1 MVGKKG
7 GKKRVQAILK
17 GLTRW
22 QDGPGAWDGAHALGG
37 GERAVVLAREYEV
50 DCSAVENLLG
60 RLKMLLLLNVKQE
73 EAHVEGESRS
83 ENVDHLGGNQNVS
96 KLFEQLARN
105 TFGPPLG
112 ATSQQSSKIIKS
124 KFR

>member
-1 MVGKKG
+1 MELKFNLLRFTLVRGGILCIHFQLSFLLKNKK
-7 GKKRVQAILK
+7 VTIYNQ
-17 GLTRW
+17 
-22 QDGPGAWDGAHALGG
+22 
-37 GERAVVLAREYEV
+37 AVVLAKDCEV

-60 RLKMLLLLNVKQE
+60 RLKMLLLQNVKQE
-73 EAHVEGESRS
+73 EAHFEAESKC
-83 ENVDHLGGNQNVS
+83 ENHLSGNQNAS

-124 KFR
+124 RFR

>member
-1 MVGKKG
+1 MHSFSTELFAEQ
-7 GKKRVQAILK
+7 KRVTIHNQ
-17 GLTRW
+17 
-22 QDGPGAWDGAHALGG
+22 
-37 GERAVVLAREYEV
+37 AVVLAREYEV

-60 RLKMLLLLNVKQE
+60 RLKMLLLQNVKQE
-73 EAHVEGESRS
+73 EAHFEAESKC
-83 ENVDHLGGNQNVS
+83 ENHLSGNQNAS

-124 KFR
+124 RFR

>member
-1 MVGKKG
+1 MHSFSTELFAEQ
-7 GKKRVQAILK
+7 KRITIHNQ
-17 GLTRW
+17 
-22 QDGPGAWDGAHALGG
+22 
-37 GERAVVLAREYEV
+37 AVVLAKEFEV

-60 RLKMLLLLNVKQE
+60 RLKMLLLQNVKQE
-73 EAHVEGESRS
+73 EADFEAESKS
-83 ENVDHLGGNQNVS
+83 ENVDHLGGNQNAS

>member
-1 MVGKKG
+1 MHSFSTELFAEQ
-7 GKKRVQAILK
+7 KRITIHNQ
-17 GLTRW
+17 
-22 QDGPGAWDGAHALGG
+22 
-37 GERAVVLAREYEV
+37 AVVLAREFEV

-73 EAHVEGESRS
+73 EAESKS
-83 ENVDHLGGNQNVS
+83 ENVDHLGGNQNAS

-112 ATSQQSSKIIKS
+112 ATSQQSSKITKS